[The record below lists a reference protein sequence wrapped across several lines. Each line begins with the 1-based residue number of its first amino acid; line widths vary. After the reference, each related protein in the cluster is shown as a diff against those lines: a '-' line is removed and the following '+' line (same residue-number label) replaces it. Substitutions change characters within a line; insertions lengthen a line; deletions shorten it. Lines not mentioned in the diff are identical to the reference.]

1 MKNYFPS
8 EIEEDISI
16 ILNPLKSS
24 YDLEK
29 ELSIDQ
35 LSTYLSINKA
45 YADEIIE
52 GIFKFFN
59 IEKTTI
65 EENYFYKVLSSF
77 LNKLEENNLSQISFL
92 NKLFPVLM
100 DKVYNFKN
108 RKIKDENK
116 LFNTI
121 SEFIKKL
128 GNNVGQIEYH
138 LNIIFDK
145 LNKDDFEFDINNKY
159 ALITVLK
166 TFLQS
171 SPNISFYKIMKAT
184 GEFKKIIYN
193 FKNKNKIIRK
203 SVQKLIEEFLLI
215 LFNKEDNLRIE
226 QSEKIIYD
234 VCIKDYLDLLNISE
248 FTKHGLILVLNSF
261 AVQNP
266 KNEGHLNE
274 FFKEKYKIFLEYLYS
289 NLNNDNNVIKIA
301 VIRTLTKYCKLFPYL
316 MEKTEQENNFSKIL
330 STFIDDYYMIIL
342 SEGNEEDKTNTE
354 ILKAFGILSLIPEYN
369 TIFSENINTILE
381 LIFREISV
389 CKTFND
395 GLLDCLSN
403 IITNYSDKFKE
414 KFNFEL
420 YYKKLFKNG
429 LRESHINFINKL
441 FKLYPK
447 NTKENIQITI
457 CILNVISFII
467 TQRQFNFKFSQKKF
481 LIISKEI
488 KDENKYELNIKS
500 ESNEYPKFSHFKS
513 LHLTKTISAPLN
525 DGISNLDLQKYNKV
539 GKLIKE
545 YK

>member
-52 GIFKFFN
+52 GISKFFN

-316 MEKTEQENNFSKIL
+316 MEKTEQENNI
-330 STFIDDYYMIIL
+330 
-342 SEGNEEDKTNTE
+342 
-354 ILKAFGILSLIPEYN
+354 
-369 TIFSENINTILE
+369 
-381 LIFREISV
+381 
-389 CKTFND
+389 
-395 GLLDCLSN
+395 
-403 IITNYSDKFKE
+403 
-414 KFNFEL
+414 
-420 YYKKLFKNG
+420 
-429 LRESHINFINKL
+429 
-441 FKLYPK
+441 
-447 NTKENIQITI
+447 
-457 CILNVISFII
+457 
-467 TQRQFNFKFSQKKF
+467 
-481 LIISKEI
+481 
-488 KDENKYELNIKS
+488 
-500 ESNEYPKFSHFKS
+500 
-513 LHLTKTISAPLN
+513 
-525 DGISNLDLQKYNKV
+525 
-539 GKLIKE
+539 
-545 YK
+545 